1 MKLPKLI
8 LSDLDGTLVP
18 EGEGSLPEKLVKVVD
33 RLQRAGIPF
42 AVASGRQYESLR
54 RVFDPL
60 EQPPL
65 IAALNGGC
73 IFREGK
79 CLFTDPMPQEA
90 ALEIARQAEKWPGC
104 EVILETAKECWAY
117 RSKGAMAAQLKRR
130 KYHFAEIDDLSQLTG
145 QVIKVACYLPE
156 GGVEDLLTWGQAQ
169 WGSQVTVVRSG
180 ELWVD
185 FNVADKGKGLRAACG
200 LVGISTEEVL
210 SFGDNLNDAP
220 MLKIAGAGYAA
231 PGSLL
236 AATGDFSVC
245 PDILAALEKIC
256 DEAEKNACNP

>member
-18 EGEGSLPEKLVKVVD
+18 EGEGSLPEKLVQVID

-42 AVASGRQYESLR
+42 AVASGRQYASLS
-54 RVFDPL
+54 RVFASL

-79 CLFTDPMPQEA
+79 CLFADPMPQEA
-90 ALEIARQAEKWPGC
+90 ALEIARQTEKWPGC
-104 EVILETAKECWAY
+104 EVILETAEECWVY

-145 QVIKVACYLPE
+145 QVIKVACYLPQ
-156 GGVEDLLTWGQAQ
+156 GGVEDLMAWGQAQ
-169 WGSQVTVVRSG
+169 WSSQVTVVRSG
-180 ELWVD
+180 ACWVD

-200 LVGISTEEVL
+200 LLGISAEEVL
-210 SFGDNLNDAP
+210 AFGDNLNDAP
-220 MLKIAGAGYAA
+220 MLSAAGAGYAA

-236 AATGDFSVC
+236 AARGDFPVC
-245 PDILAALEKIC
+245 PDILAELEKIC
-256 DEAEKNACNP
+256 DDAEKNACNP